1 MIEATLAHA
10 EAMAA
15 VHAAAFPPAES
26 WDAAAFATQLA
37 MPGVFGLID
46 PAGGII
52 LARAVADEAEVL
64 TIAVLPAARR
74 HGIGRRLLAAAIAR
88 AGTMGGVMFF
98 LEVSDVN
105 TGALLLYETSGF
117 VQIGRR
123 RRYYPD
129 GSDALVMRRPITC
142 GAAAGG

>member
-26 WDAAAFATQLA
+26 WDAGAFATQLA

-74 HGIGRRLLAAAIAR
+74 HGIARRLLAAAIAR
-88 AGTMGGVMFF
+88 AGAMGGAMFF

-117 VQIGRR
+117 RQVGRR

-129 GSDALVMRRPITC
+129 GSDALVMQRPITC
-142 GAAAGG
+142 AGAAGG